1 MEAREEDIRDN
12 VLLPLSTKKLVNPK
26 DKCLHGGSPGKM
38 IGGWKRVIL
47 WKLIGQQKA
56 TTNAFEGSGEPLL
69 EKQRK
74 VSDSLTEMV
83 R

>member
-1 MEAREEDIRDN
+1 
-12 VLLPLSTKKLVNPK
+12 
-26 DKCLHGGSPGKM
+26 M